1 MLTFLRAQTAS
12 LAASLVDFAITFL
25 LVNFLGAWSL
35 GGSMTGTIFGGLC
48 NFLIG
53 RSWVFKS
60 KSDRMT
66 VQMLRYLVVWMG
78 YLLIVTLG
86 IYALTRYAEVNYILS
101 KLIMTGLVGTPY
113 NYLLQKKFI
122 FLSKEPI
129 HNNAGQINE
138 DDI

>member
-25 LVNFLGAWSL
+25 LVNFLGAWYL

-66 VQMLRYLVVWMG
+66 VQMVRYLMVWMG

-86 IYALTRYAEVNYILS
+86 IYALTRFAELNYILS

-122 FLSKEPI
+122 FLAKEPVRSNGTLI
-129 HNNAGQINE
+129 G
-138 DDI
+138 DDEL

>member
-12 LAASLVDFAITFL
+12 LAASLVDFAVTFL
-25 LVNFLGAWSL
+25 LVSFLGAWYVV
-35 GGSMTGTIFGGLC
+35 GSMTGTILGGLC
-48 NFLIG
+48 NFMIG

-66 VQMLRYLVVWMG
+66 VQMIRYLIVWMG

-86 IYALTRYAEVNYILS
+86 IYGLTRFAELNYIVS

-122 FLSKEPI
+122 FLSKQPL
-129 HNNAGQINE
+129 QSNE
-138 DDI
+138 NQVSDDEL

>member
-1 MLTFLRAQTAS
+1 MLTFFRAQTAS
-12 LAASLVDFAITFL
+12 LAASLVDFAVTFL
-25 LVNFLGAWSL
+25 LVSFLGAWYVV
-35 GGSMTGTIFGGLC
+35 GSMTGTILGGLC

-86 IYALTRYAEVNYILS
+86 IYALTRYAVVIYILS
-101 KLIMTGLVGTPY
+101 KLILTGLLGTPY
-113 NYLLQKKFI
+113 NCPLQKKII
-122 FLSKEPI
+122 FLTKKSM
-129 HNNAGQINE
+129 HNPVSQIN
-138 DDI
+138 DDGI